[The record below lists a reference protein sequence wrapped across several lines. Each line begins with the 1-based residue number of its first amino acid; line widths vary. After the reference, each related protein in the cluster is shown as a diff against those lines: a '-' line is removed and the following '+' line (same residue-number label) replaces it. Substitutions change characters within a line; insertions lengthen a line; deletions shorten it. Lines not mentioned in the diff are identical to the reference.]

1 MRLTPLRKY
10 FFSTS
15 LRKPSAVRY
24 PPRTLENLSETV
36 DGKLYPRKNGY
47 LYFLRLKMDEN
58 YEPFQSFK
66 NIVSKN
72 DPSLEYVLSFD
83 GASKGNPGRSS
94 SGCAFFEKNS
104 QKMIGKFGIFAGA
117 SKTNNEAEY
126 LGLLN
131 GLYLGLFSGISRVD
145 IVGDS
150 TLVIMQ
156 LLGRWRI
163 LTRHLFPLHYAC
175 RDLISQY
182 RHTSLSTISR
192 DKNTAAHSAADSVF
206 TDWSMRVKMIEESID
221 EESRGIGVV
230 GGVGKEGGD
239 WVGEEKKVIEEV
251 KKEIEE
257 EKSEEVVETKK
268 VKRTR
273 KSKAESS
280 EDIKEEDQVE
290 KKERKPRKSKEE
302 KTVELSEEEKVVNK
316 VSKPRK
322 SANSIP
328 AEDTLSA

>member
-221 EESRGIGVV
+221 EESRGNSGIGV
-230 GGVGKEGGD
+230 GREGGD
-239 WVGEEKKVIEEV
+239 RVGEEKKVIEEV

-328 AEDTLSA
+328 AEDTLIA